1 MPQLLRVRPTKI
13 ELIRLRRRL
22 KTAKRLHK
30 VLKDRLIILS
40 QELIDTVKEA
50 ADLRER
56 IHKKLIQC
64 LTRYIDA
71 AASSTA
77 AEIEEY
83 ATSRYEEASVVLGT
97 RAVAGIRV
105 PVAELERVERRI
117 AAERFSAA
125 LIKAGACFDEIMEDV
140 LRLGELEASIALM
153 GKEVSRVK
161 RRVNALENILIPRM
175 EATIRY
181 LRMKFEERERE
192 DKMRLK
198 KVKELLQK
206 RAGPS
211 EGG

>member
-56 IHKKLIQC
+56 LHKKIIQC
-64 LTRYIDA
+64 LTSYIDA

-77 AEIEEY
+77 AEIEEF
-83 ATSRYEEASVVLGT
+83 ATTRYEEASVVLGT

-105 PVAELERVERRI
+105 PVAELERVERRV
-117 AAERFSAA
+117 AVERFSSA
-125 LIKAGACFDEIMEDV
+125 LLKAGSCFDEIMEDV

-153 GKEVSRVK
+153 GREVSRVK

-206 RAGPS
+206 RAGTQ
-211 EGG
+211 

>member
-50 ADLRER
+50 AALRER
-56 IHKKLIQC
+56 IHERLVQC
-64 LTRYIDA
+64 LTQYIDA

-105 PVAELERVERRI
+105 PIAELERVERKV
-117 AAERFSAA
+117 ATERFSSA
-125 LIKAGACFDEIMEDV
+125 LIKAGTCFDEIMEDV

-153 GKEVSRVK
+153 GREVSRVK
-161 RRVNALENILIPRM
+161 RRVNALENILVPRM

-206 RAGPS
+206 RAGS
-211 EGG
+211 Q